1 MYQPRRIARP
11 ITRKLGQFAV
21 MAGAASLVAALALLV
36 LTGPSGAVA
45 VAATSSPAAPAGCH
59 PLSDKGTCY
68 EPGEF
73 CRTADHGMSGVA
85 GDGKAI
91 TCEDN
96 DGWRWEPQAGS
107 TTPTGTATTAASTG
121 TATSPAPDAATSA
134 PAESPTPV
142 ATTSAPVESPFPA
155 VTTMAPAESLT
166 PAASSSAPAGAPATG
181 GGTGPGVSG
190 ALAAAGFA
198 IMAVGAGLVFL
209 SRRRI
214 RRVPA

>member
-11 ITRKLGQFAV
+11 IARKLGQFAV
-21 MAGAASLVAALALLV
+21 VMGAASLAASFALVVLA
-36 LTGPSGAVA
+36 GPSGAVTTA
-45 VAATSSPAAPAGCH
+45 TPSAAATAGCH

-73 CRTADHGMSGVA
+73 CRTTDHGLSGVA

-107 TTPTGTATTAASTG
+107 TTPTGTATTASPTTTSTG
-121 TATSPAPDAATSA
+121 VTASPVPGATTGPPVESPAPAVS
-134 PAESPTPV
+134 
-142 ATTSAPVESPFPA
+142 TSAPV
-155 VTTMAPAESLT
+155 
-166 PAASSSAPAGAPATG
+166 GAPATG

-190 ALAAAGFA
+190 TLAAAGCA

-209 SRRRI
+209 SRRRS